1 LKVFI
6 ALMISLSLENISFS
20 QINISNL
27 SLTDTTLPIAYQGV
41 DNILSISGLRN
52 GEKVSLNSIYSSTR
66 LTKNGVNSYIY
77 LSSIMDRND
86 TVYLWDRDI
95 IIAKQPFKI
104 KKLNEPKV
112 SLGNI
117 RDSFI
122 TILQAINNPYLSVY
136 IPDNYFKYKMH
147 IISFELFKIVNKDTI
162 SLYSSEIQNGYNT
175 IMVVDF
181 NTGKETFKIEKKES
195 RITKNFN
202 ERLTSYQLHEIRR
215 MKSGDRL
222 LFKEI
227 VVSGQN
233 GCYRKF
239 YDYQIQIK

>member
-1 LKVFI
+1 MKVFI

-122 TILQAINNPYLSVY
+122 TILQAIN
-136 IPDNYFKYKMH
+136 
-147 IISFELFKIVNKDTI
+147 
-162 SLYSSEIQNGYNT
+162 
-175 IMVVDF
+175 
-181 NTGKETFKIEKKES
+181 
-195 RITKNFN
+195 
-202 ERLTSYQLHEIRR
+202 
-215 MKSGDRL
+215 
-222 LFKEI
+222 
-227 VVSGQN
+227 
-233 GCYRKF
+233 
-239 YDYQIQIK
+239 